1 MPDDDVILTLLEALD
16 EKFETRFDGMDE
28 RLDVANGNV
37 AALVV
42 WRGEVSS
49 RHDLEDAQA
58 QGHKATR
65 STIRFWVLI
74 VGVPLAISQV
84 ALQAWGLL
92 S

>member
-1 MPDDDVILTLLEALD
+1 MPSDDVIQTLLEGLD
-16 EKFETRFDGMDE
+16 KKFETRFNGVDK
-28 RLDVANGNV
+28 RLDTSNGNV
-37 AALVV
+37 AAITV
-42 WRGEVSS
+42 WRGEVDS
-49 RHDLEDAQA
+49 RHEIEDAQA